1 MDRTVLQN
9 RRLEVASSL
18 RHWRSVRGY
27 TQSELADE
35 LGVPQ
40 SWVSNIESSARRLDI
55 VEAEVI
61 CDVLGISISQLLDN
75 RGSSK

>member
-9 RRLEVASSL
+9 RRLEVARSL
-18 RHWRSVRGY
+18 RHWRSIRGY

-40 SWVSNIESSARRLDI
+40 SWVSNIESSARRLDV